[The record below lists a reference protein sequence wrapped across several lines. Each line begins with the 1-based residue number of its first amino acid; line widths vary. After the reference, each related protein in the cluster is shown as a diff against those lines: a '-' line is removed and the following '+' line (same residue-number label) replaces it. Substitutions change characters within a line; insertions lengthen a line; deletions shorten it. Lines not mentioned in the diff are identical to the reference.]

1 MVGWIGSKVSG
12 AVSLLKQAGNWVV
25 KKLGATTIGGY
36 ITKAAEWLS
45 NIAQSIVKFAGFEST
60 QTTAYLAKKDLQN
73 QGKKL
78 IAKTVDP
85 IKDYGKE
92 KIAQGT
98 EYVGGETAKTAV
110 ELGLD
115 ARELRKKPKDFKKAI
130 NKGNLGKTITTG
142 IKTYDKFGKVIN
154 KTGKV
159 AKKTGETIST
169 GVNNYDNFLKDTY
182 RKQIIQN
189 MGTGPV
195 G

>member
-1 MVGWIGSKVSG
+1 M
-12 AVSLLKQAGNWVV
+12 
-25 KKLGATTIGGY
+25 
-36 ITKAAEWLS
+36 E
-45 NIAQSIVKFAGFEST
+45 F
-60 QTTAYLAKKDLQN
+60 
-73 QGKKL
+73 
-78 IAKTVDP
+78 
-85 IKDYGKE
+85 
-92 KIAQGT
+92 
-98 EYVGGETAKTAV
+98 
-110 ELGLD
+110 
-115 ARELRKKPKDFKKAI
+115 
-130 NKGNLGKTITTG
+130 TITTG